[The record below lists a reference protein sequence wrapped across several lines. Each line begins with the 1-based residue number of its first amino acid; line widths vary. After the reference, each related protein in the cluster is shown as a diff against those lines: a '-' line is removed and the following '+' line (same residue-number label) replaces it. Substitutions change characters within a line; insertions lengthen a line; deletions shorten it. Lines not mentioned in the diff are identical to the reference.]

1 MMATPARFLCIGT
14 HHKTGTIWMRKVF
27 RQIKDDQGV
36 PFMQCYRA
44 KKLAEAATTG
54 PQIIVNWSSS
64 FPAELMALPH
74 ARFLHII
81 RDPRDVLLSGMR
93 YHLIAPLGNEKFLR
107 EKRDDWGGKNYQ
119 DHLNTIQ
126 GDVARLM
133 FEMENKHAVTLGEM
147 LGWPYGHP
155 NAIDLKYENL
165 IGDTDCA
172 LFRSVL
178 TRFAIQGL
186 DIDKAVQAYWDNS
199 LFGGLKKEDN
209 RAERVAA
216 HVTSGAKR
224 QWASQL
230 PREVAEV
237 YADRYGAALV
247 KLGYETDQSW
257 VNDCKPAKDL
267 AA

>member
-1 MMATPARFLCIGT
+1 MTPARFLCIGT
-14 HHKTGTIWMRKVF
+14 HHKTGTVWMRKVF
-27 RQIKDDQGV
+27 RQIKDDQSV

-44 KKLAEAATTG
+44 QKLSEAATSG

-64 FPAELMALPH
+64 FPKQLLDMPH

-119 DHLNTIQ
+119 DHLNSID
-126 GDVARLM
+126 GDVARLL
-133 FEMENKHAVTLGEM
+133 FEMEHKHADTLREM
-147 LGWPYGHP
+147 LAWPYGHP
-155 NAIDLKYENL
+155 NAIDLTYEAL
-165 IGDTDCA
+165 IDDTDCA
-172 LFRSVL
+172 LFRDVL
-178 TRFAIQGL
+178 TRFAIEGL
-186 DIDKAVQAYWDNS
+186 DIDRAVQAYWDNS
-199 LFGGLKKEDN
+199 LFGGLKKADN

-216 HVTSGAKR
+216 HVTSGASA
-224 QWASQL
+224 QWVTKL

-237 YADRYGAALV
+237 YADRYGAALI
-247 KLGYETDQSW
+247 KLGYATDTDW
-257 VNDCKPAKDL
+257 VTQCKPARDL